1 MIDAKLDYRYKVKDE
16 KFARLA
22 FYSFTYF
29 YEKTMPHMRKDKS
42 YDDFAKS
49 KYWNSFIEFGRYL
62 VEVNVVSPDKYLD
75 YLISKKVKLE
85 RWSSDTVYEEY
96 IIENLKI
103 ETPQK
108 ALERSVLTM
117 KKWADECNEDWAMFF
132 KLVTANRLVF
142 YITAGKLSPWIL
154 YHSKGGLDALTS
166 FSDEQ
171 LKLVNKYISPIY
183 WNNLFDKNKEDV
195 IFVKQVM
202 KKANI

>member
-1 MIDAKLDYRYKVKDE
+1 M
-16 KFARLA
+16 
-22 FYSFTYF
+22 
-29 YEKTMPHMRKDKS
+29 
-42 YDDFAKS
+42 
-49 KYWNSFIEFGRYL
+49 
-62 VEVNVVSPDKYLD
+62 
-75 YLISKKVKLE
+75 
-85 RWSSDTVYEEY
+85 
-96 IIENLKI
+96 
-103 ETPQK
+103 
-108 ALERSVLTM
+108 
-117 KKWADECNEDWAMFF
+117 
-132 KLVTANRLVF
+132 VF